1 MDIGL
6 QIKKFREQ
14 QKISQEELALKIF
27 VSRQT
32 ISNWET
38 NKSCPDVKSLI
49 TLSNIFNVSL
59 DNFIKEDIKEMRE
72 IVEKATIKKFNVIS
86 VVFLIE
92 LIVVA
97 ISAYPLFSIKGN
109 IGIIIWLCLFAIT
122 LYTASKIEK
131 FKKSHDIQTY
141 KEILLHTNAVLY
153 ILDPKNSDLA
163 DLGTVMPNVYHT
175 KEEMI
180 DCVNAFYEGMVRRS
194 EEMKKHP
201 NYKTGENYAYLGL
214 PPCFLIFDEYVA
226 FFEMLGTKESV
237 SLLSQLKKI
246 VMLGR
251 QAGYFLIVACQRPD
265 AKYFSDGIR
274 DNFNFRVGLGRI
286 SELGYGMLFGSD
298 VKKQFFQKRIKGRG
312 YCDVGTSVISEFYTP
327 LVPKGHDFLQTIG
340 SLAQARQDGT
350 ATCEAKGDGTD

>member
-38 NKSCPDVKSLI
+38 NKSCPDAKSLI

-97 ISAYPLFSIKGN
+97 ISAYPLFNIKGN

-131 FKKSHDIQTY
+131 FQKSHDIQTY
-141 KEILLHTNAVLY
+141 KEILAFIDGKQLTHDETQQEIGKRNYQKIIFAFIAGVIALIICFVVIFICQHLTN
-153 ILDPKNSDLA
+153 
-163 DLGTVMPNVYHT
+163 
-175 KEEMI
+175 
-180 DCVNAFYEGMVRRS
+180 
-194 EEMKKHP
+194 
-201 NYKTGENYAYLGL
+201 
-214 PPCFLIFDEYVA
+214 
-226 FFEMLGTKESV
+226 
-237 SLLSQLKKI
+237 
-246 VMLGR
+246 
-251 QAGYFLIVACQRPD
+251 
-265 AKYFSDGIR
+265 
-274 DNFNFRVGLGRI
+274 
-286 SELGYGMLFGSD
+286 
-298 VKKQFFQKRIKGRG
+298 
-312 YCDVGTSVISEFYTP
+312 
-327 LVPKGHDFLQTIG
+327 
-340 SLAQARQDGT
+340 
-350 ATCEAKGDGTD
+350 

>member
-97 ISAYPLFSIKGN
+97 ISAYPLFNIKGN

-141 KEILLHTNAVLY
+141 KEILAFIDGKQLTHDETQQEIGKRNYQKIIFAFIAGVIAL
-153 ILDPKNSDLA
+153 IICFVVIFICQHLTIKAIIISQNS
-163 DLGTVMPNVYHT
+163 
-175 KEEMI
+175 MI
-180 DCVNAFYEGMVRRS
+180 F
-194 EEMKKHP
+194 
-201 NYKTGENYAYLGL
+201 
-214 PPCFLIFDEYVA
+214 PPF
-226 FFEMLGTKESV
+226 
-237 SLLSQLKKI
+237 
-246 VMLGR
+246 
-251 QAGYFLIVACQRPD
+251 
-265 AKYFSDGIR
+265 
-274 DNFNFRVGLGRI
+274 
-286 SELGYGMLFGSD
+286 
-298 VKKQFFQKRIKGRG
+298 
-312 YCDVGTSVISEFYTP
+312 
-327 LVPKGHDFLQTIG
+327 
-340 SLAQARQDGT
+340 
-350 ATCEAKGDGTD
+350 

>member
-131 FKKSHDIQTY
+131 FKRAMNIQTY
-141 KEILLHTNAVLY
+141 KEILAFIDGKQLTHDETQQEIGKRNYQKIIFAFIAGVIALIICFVV
-153 ILDPKNSDLA
+153 ILICQ
-163 DLGTVMPNVYHT
+163 H
-175 KEEMI
+175 
-180 DCVNAFYEGMVRRS
+180 
-194 EEMKKHP
+194 
-201 NYKTGENYAYLGL
+201 
-214 PPCFLIFDEYVA
+214 LI
-226 FFEMLGTKESV
+226 
-237 SLLSQLKKI
+237 
-246 VMLGR
+246 
-251 QAGYFLIVACQRPD
+251 
-265 AKYFSDGIR
+265 
-274 DNFNFRVGLGRI
+274 
-286 SELGYGMLFGSD
+286 
-298 VKKQFFQKRIKGRG
+298 
-312 YCDVGTSVISEFYTP
+312 
-327 LVPKGHDFLQTIG
+327 
-340 SLAQARQDGT
+340 
-350 ATCEAKGDGTD
+350 

>member
-97 ISAYPLFSIKGN
+97 ISAYPLFNIKGN

-141 KEILLHTNAVLY
+141 KEILAF
-153 ILDPKNSDLA
+153 
-163 DLGTVMPNVYHT
+163 
-175 KEEMI
+175 I
-180 DCVNAFYEGMVRRS
+180 DGKQLTHDETQQEIGKRNYQKIIFAFIAGVI
-194 EEMKKHP
+194 
-201 NYKTGENYAYLGL
+201 ALII
-214 PPCFLIFDEYVA
+214 CFVVIF
-226 FFEMLGTKESV
+226 
-237 SLLSQLKKI
+237 I
-246 VMLGR
+246 
-251 QAGYFLIVACQRPD
+251 
-265 AKYFSDGIR
+265 
-274 DNFNFRVGLGRI
+274 
-286 SELGYGMLFGSD
+286 
-298 VKKQFFQKRIKGRG
+298 
-312 YCDVGTSVISEFYTP
+312 
-327 LVPKGHDFLQTIG
+327 
-340 SLAQARQDGT
+340 
-350 ATCEAKGDGTD
+350 

>member
-86 VVFLIE
+86 VVFLIA

-97 ISAYPLFSIKGN
+97 VSADRLLSIKGN

-141 KEILLHTNAVLY
+141 KEILAFIDGKQLTHDETQQEIGKRNYQKIIFAFIAGVIALIICFVVIFICQHLTN
-153 ILDPKNSDLA
+153 
-163 DLGTVMPNVYHT
+163 
-175 KEEMI
+175 
-180 DCVNAFYEGMVRRS
+180 
-194 EEMKKHP
+194 
-201 NYKTGENYAYLGL
+201 
-214 PPCFLIFDEYVA
+214 
-226 FFEMLGTKESV
+226 
-237 SLLSQLKKI
+237 
-246 VMLGR
+246 
-251 QAGYFLIVACQRPD
+251 
-265 AKYFSDGIR
+265 
-274 DNFNFRVGLGRI
+274 
-286 SELGYGMLFGSD
+286 
-298 VKKQFFQKRIKGRG
+298 
-312 YCDVGTSVISEFYTP
+312 
-327 LVPKGHDFLQTIG
+327 
-340 SLAQARQDGT
+340 
-350 ATCEAKGDGTD
+350 

>member
-6 QIKKFREQ
+6 QIKKYREQ

-38 NKSCPDVKSLI
+38 NKSCPDIKSLI

-97 ISAYPLFSIKGN
+97 ISAYPLFNIKGN

-141 KEILLHTNAVLY
+141 KEILAF
-153 ILDPKNSDLA
+153 
-163 DLGTVMPNVYHT
+163 
-175 KEEMI
+175 I
-180 DCVNAFYEGMVRRS
+180 DGKQLTHDETQQEIGKRNYQKIIFAFIAGVI
-194 EEMKKHP
+194 
-201 NYKTGENYAYLGL
+201 ALII
-214 PPCFLIFDEYVA
+214 CFVVIFIC
-226 FFEMLGTKESV
+226 S
-237 SLLSQLKKI
+237 KI
-246 VMLGR
+246 
-251 QAGYFLIVACQRPD
+251 
-265 AKYFSDGIR
+265 K
-274 DNFNFRVGLGRI
+274 
-286 SELGYGMLFGSD
+286 
-298 VKKQFFQKRIKGRG
+298 
-312 YCDVGTSVISEFYTP
+312 
-327 LVPKGHDFLQTIG
+327 
-340 SLAQARQDGT
+340 
-350 ATCEAKGDGTD
+350 

>member
-1 MDIGL
+1 MTDKIAIFIYNKGEDSRWIL
-6 QIKKFREQ
+6 DYKSKNLGNNKKFL
-14 QKISQEELALKIF
+14 KKNWLLKIF

-97 ISAYPLFSIKGN
+97 ISAYPLFNIKGN

-141 KEILLHTNAVLY
+141 KEILAFIDGKQLTHDETQQEIGKRNYQKIIFAFIAGVIALIICFVVIFICQHLTN
-153 ILDPKNSDLA
+153 
-163 DLGTVMPNVYHT
+163 
-175 KEEMI
+175 
-180 DCVNAFYEGMVRRS
+180 
-194 EEMKKHP
+194 
-201 NYKTGENYAYLGL
+201 
-214 PPCFLIFDEYVA
+214 
-226 FFEMLGTKESV
+226 
-237 SLLSQLKKI
+237 
-246 VMLGR
+246 
-251 QAGYFLIVACQRPD
+251 
-265 AKYFSDGIR
+265 
-274 DNFNFRVGLGRI
+274 
-286 SELGYGMLFGSD
+286 
-298 VKKQFFQKRIKGRG
+298 
-312 YCDVGTSVISEFYTP
+312 
-327 LVPKGHDFLQTIG
+327 
-340 SLAQARQDGT
+340 
-350 ATCEAKGDGTD
+350 